1 VAGYLRVVVRPMAVY
16 RWKAVGYPMAGVR
29 LMEAFRRS
37 AACST
42 ADAAA
47 DALPVDAAAADA
59 LPVDAAA
66 AVATW
71 EAGWPSKSCCSTR
84 GGSDSGRPSNC

>member
-16 RWKAVGYPMAGVR
+16 RWKAVGYRMAGVR
-29 LMEAFRRS
+29 LMEAFHRS

-42 ADAAA
+42 A
-47 DALPVDAAAADA
+47 DALPVDAAAAGA

-71 EAGWPSKSCCSTR
+71 EAGRPSKFCCSTT
-84 GGSDSGRPSNC
+84 GGSDSERPSNC